1 MSNLLSATP
10 VSFVNVGDRQRAMAF
25 YCDTLGLS
33 LRSSDDFGDFLDL
46 GGALIRMTVLP
57 DYKAGAHPVLGWNV
71 DDITASVEALR
82 DRGVVFTIYEGMGQD
97 ALGIWTAPDGQAKVA
112 FFADP
117 DGNMLSLSQA

>member
-1 MSNLLSATP
+1 MKNMLSATP
-10 VSFVNVGDRQRAMAF
+10 VSFINVGDRRRAMAF
-25 YCDTLGLS
+25 YCDTLGLP

-46 GGALIRMTVLP
+46 GGGLMRMTVLP

-97 ALGIWTAPDGQAKVA
+97 ALGIWTAPGGQAKVA